1 MQLIETQ
8 TNVPWMPRPNRVRLI
23 LDEQLPPGS
32 LTTST
37 FVLAFDRQRLLM
49 TKLTDRG
56 WDLPGGHIE
65 PGESPESALRR
76 EVLEE
81 TGCVLGEVRLLGYQ
95 HLSVL
100 CAVPPNYRYPYPD
113 SYQLFY
119 LAQVQVAR
127 EFLPTAEAADR
138 HFFGAE
144 AAERLPWIQ
153 AHRRLYEIAFNSIAA
168 TITQNGPTAGQ
179 SA

>member
-8 TNVPWMPRPNRVRLI
+8 TDVPWMPRPNRVRLI
-23 LDEQLPPGS
+23 LDEELPPTG
-32 LTTST
+32 LITSA
-37 FVLAFDRQRLLM
+37 FVLAFDRRRLLM

-81 TGCVLGEVRLLGYQ
+81 TACVLGEVRVLGYQ
-95 HLSVL
+95 HISLL
-100 CAVPPNYRYPYPD
+100 CVAPPDYPYPYPD

-119 LAQVQVAR
+119 LAQVAVAR
-127 EFLPTAEAADR
+127 EFLPTAETGDR
-138 HFFGAE
+138 NFFGTE
-144 AAERLPWIQ
+144 AAERLPWVQ

-168 TITQNGPTAGQ
+168 MTTQNDK
-179 SA
+179 

>member
-8 TNVPWMPRPNRVRLI
+8 TNVLWMPQPNQVRLI
-23 LDEQLPPGS
+23 VDGQLPPGS
-32 LTTST
+32 LTTSA

-49 TKLTDRG
+49 TKIADRG

-65 PGESPESALRR
+65 PGESPETAVRR
-76 EVLEE
+76 EALEE

-100 CAVPPNYRYPYPD
+100 CAAPPNYRYPWPD

-119 LAQVQVAR
+119 VAQVAAVR
-127 EFLPTAEAADR
+127 EFLPTEESTER
-138 HFFGAE
+138 RFFEPE
-144 AAERLPWIQ
+144 AAEAVPWIQ
-153 AHRRLYEIAFNSIAA
+153 AHRRLYEVAFNSNISSGGDGNS
-168 TITQNGPTAGQ
+168 T
-179 SA
+179 